1 MAQKITLKEREHIFK
16 LLSEKEPFSEIAF
29 QLNRHISTIYREIQR
44 LPKGKYSP
52 TEAHMQALN
61 KSKNSKKK
69 EKLQNKKLQDYVL
82 GKLYNYW
89 SPEQISKR
97 LLIDYPDDDSMRVS
111 HEAIY
116 QFIYRIENLEEKRK
130 IIQCLRQRKK
140 KRYSRKGKKRKR
152 TNIINLTSIRK
163 RPKECEKREELGH
176 WEGDL
181 IIGKDHKTA
190 IGTLVERT
198 LRYTLIVPLIAK
210 KDTVTTVISFAKA
223 FECFPDSLKKS
234 LTYDRGTEMAWHE
247 VFTKKTGIKV
257 YFADPH
263 SPWQRGT
270 NENTNGLIRQ
280 FFPKRTDFSKYTKED
295 FQKVQE
301 LLNNRPKKVLGFMT
315 PKEKLLSL
323 K

>member
-1 MAQKITLKEREHIFK
+1 MVQKITLQERELIFK
-16 LLSEKEPFSEIAF
+16 LLSEKKSISTIAF
-29 QLNRHISTIYREIQR
+29 KLNRHISSIYREIDR
-44 LPKGKYSP
+44 LPQGNYSP
-52 TEAHMQALN
+52 TEAHLQALN

-69 EKLQNKKLQDYVL
+69 EKLQNKELHDYVL

-97 LLIDYPDDDSMRVS
+97 LLIDYPDNNSMRVS
-111 HEAIY
+111 HETIY
-116 QFIYRIENLEEKRK
+116 RFIYKIKDFEEKRK
-130 IIQCLRQRKK
+130 IIRCLRQRKK

-152 TNIINLTSIRK
+152 TNIVNLISIRK
-163 RPKECEKREELGH
+163 RPKECEEREELGH

-280 FFPKRTDFSKYTKED
+280 FFPKKTDFSKYTEQD

-323 K
+323 R